1 MTQRQAEADRY
12 ALVGHPVHH
21 SRSPLIHQLFARQTG
36 EDVSYELI
44 DANAAQFEV
53 AVKGFRA
60 AGGKGL
66 NVTVPHKEAAYQLA
80 DDLGNEAELAKAVN
94 TLTFENGRIRGD
106 NTDGIGF
113 MQDLT
118 VNLERSVENCRVLIL
133 GAGGAARGIVGPL
146 LGAGPAELWIANRTL
161 SRAEALQ
168 REFGAEGTIEVCS
181 FDDLA
186 GLAPF
191 DLVVN
196 ATSAGLKGEQPPFPK
211 SLVDASTFCYDLA
224 YSLKDTPFVEWARTA
239 GAGQLAQGW
248 GMLVEQAAASYF
260 IWRGKQPR
268 TGPILSKMTR

>member
-1 MTQRQAEADRY
+1 MTQEAKPERY

-44 DANAAQFEV
+44 DADASQFEV

-66 NVTVPHKEAAYQLA
+66 NVTVPHKEAAYELA
-80 DDLGNEAELAKAVN
+80 DDVGDEAALAKAVN

-113 MQDLT
+113 MRDLT
-118 VNLERSVENCRVLIL
+118 VNLERSVEGQRVLIL

-146 LGAGPAELWIANRTL
+146 LAAAPSELWIANRTL

-168 REFGAEGTIEVCS
+168 HEFGTAGTIEVCS

-186 GLAPF
+186 DLEPF
-191 DLVVN
+191 ELVVN
-196 ATSAGLKGEQPPFPK
+196 ATSAGLRGEQPPFSK
-211 SLVDASTFCYDLA
+211 SLVDAHSFCYDLA
-224 YSLKDTPFVEWARTA
+224 YSLKDTPFVEWARAA
-239 GAGQLAQGW
+239 GAGEVAQGW
-248 GMLVEQAAASYF
+248 GMLVEQAAASYY

-268 TGPILSKMTR
+268 TGPILSKMAR